1 MYIFP
6 SSQDKYFDKLEKLK
20 MDDPKLGEKFMG
32 QLHAPV
38 PDLEEGF
45 TNFQKLLTEEG
56 GEVNV
61 LELDEG
67 KEIE

>member
-1 MYIFP
+1 MYIFT

-20 MDDPKLGEKFMG
+20 MDDPKLAEKFMG